1 MKIKQQG
8 FTLIEL
14 MIVIV
19 TIALLATIAYPSYAK
34 YIRQTRLAAVRSELL
49 QNARTLERYYTQK
62 RTIKDFSN
70 DSLVQNEYFDISLT
84 RNDAA
89 GFELKAEPNADKN
102 PDENCIIHLSDSGIV
117 WATNKDG
124 TTDDCPGYEKLT
136 NPTQP

>member
-34 YIRQTRLAAVRSELL
+34 YIRPTRLAAVRSELL
-49 QNARTLERYYTQK
+49 QNARTLERYYTQN
-62 RTIKDFSN
+62 RTFKTFSS
-70 DSLVQNEYFDISLT
+70 SLIQNEYFDISLF
-84 RNDAA
+84 RKDDA
-89 GFELKAEPNADKN
+89 GFELLAKPNADKN

-136 NPTQP
+136 DPAQP

>member
-49 QNARTLERYYTQK
+49 QNARTLERYYTQN
-62 RTIKDFSN
+62 RTFKTFSS
-70 DSLVQNEYFDISLT
+70 SLIQNEYFDISLF
-84 RNDAA
+84 RKDDA
-89 GFELKAEPNADKN
+89 GFELLAKPNADKN

-117 WATNKDG
+117 WATNNDG
-124 TTDDCPGYEKLT
+124 TTDDCPGYEKL
-136 NPTQP
+136 PDPAQP